1 MTPHRSERGFAL
13 VLALTAIMFIT
24 ALGVGLMLTTSSET
38 IIAGFFVTSEASRY
52 AAEAALERVLAD
64 LSVAP
69 DWNGLVDGS
78 IRSTFVD
85 GAPGGVRTLSDGST
99 IDLGQ
104 LLNMANCQKATGCS
118 IAEMNRATADRP
130 WGGNNPRW
138 QLVAHAPLDALSN
151 ATMSSP
157 FYAVVLVGDDPSETD
172 NDPTRD
178 GSDQD
183 NPGSGIVAIRAEAF
197 GPRGAF
203 RAIEVTVARPAGV
216 GQSGDY
222 NDRARQ
228 IGVRI
233 LSWREVR

>member
-1 MTPHRSERGFAL
+1 MPLHRSERGAAL
-13 VLALTAIMFIT
+13 LLALTAIMFIT

-38 IIAGFFVTSEASRY
+38 IIAGFFVTSEATRY

-85 GAPGGVRTLSDGST
+85 GRPARTLSDGST
-99 IDLGQ
+99 IDLDQ

-118 IAEMNRATADRP
+118 IAEMNRATPTAH
-130 WGGNNPRW
+130 GGNNPRW

-197 GPRGAF
+197 GPGGAF
-203 RAIEVTVARPAGV
+203 RAIEVTVARPAGA